1 MATAST
7 LMGNGEKDSLPRTG
21 FLRARTCGREIHSS
35 FCQSGKSHNVY
46 QPPSLLSNRFVIL
59 RPNLP
64 SLSKDVYDLQAAE
77 LAYRTCVH
85 STTYHLLTVSTLTL
99 ISSCPTRPLNV
110 GYVLHMTPQP
120 RVPKNFREGALATP
134 PYAELVEHPFSG
146 SLESTRG
153 RRSMWSR
160 NVPRGYLFPI
170 SGRVLVGQGVVLV
183 TVRGGRRLPV
193 MGCGPSGGE
202 AGTEKLVQAS
212 LRQRVPPTA
221 GRRRQLPGPL
231 AEGRSRRCVL

>member
-1 MATAST
+1 
-7 LMGNGEKDSLPRTG
+7 MGKGEKDSLPRSG

-64 SLSKDVYDLQAAE
+64 SLTKDLQAAE

-85 STTYHLLTVSTLTL
+85 STTYHFLTVSNLTL
-99 ISSCPTRPLNV
+99 ISCPTRPLNV
-110 GYVLHMTPQP
+110 GYVLYMIPQP
-120 RVPKNFREGALATP
+120 RVPKMFREGALATP

-160 NVPRGYLFPI
+160 NVPRGYFFPI

-193 MGCGPSGGE
+193 MGCGPSDGG

-231 AEGRSRRCVL
+231 AEGRSRSRRCVL